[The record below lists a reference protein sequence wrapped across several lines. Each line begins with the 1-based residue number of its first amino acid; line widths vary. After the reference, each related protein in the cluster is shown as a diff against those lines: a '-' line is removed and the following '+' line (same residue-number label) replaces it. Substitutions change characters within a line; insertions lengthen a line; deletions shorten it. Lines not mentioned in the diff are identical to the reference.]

1 MVNDMNIKLLLPL
14 LAAAALSACAST
26 SQVASNDPVRA
37 RVQAELAQAQADGTH
52 PLSEAQY
59 VYPNWVTPHKAP

>member
-1 MVNDMNIKLLLPL
+1 MVNDMNIKSLLPL
-14 LAAAALSACAST
+14 FFAAALAGCAST
-26 SQVASNDPVRA
+26 SQVASTDPVRA

-59 VYPNWVTPHKAP
+59 VYPNWAAPHKAP